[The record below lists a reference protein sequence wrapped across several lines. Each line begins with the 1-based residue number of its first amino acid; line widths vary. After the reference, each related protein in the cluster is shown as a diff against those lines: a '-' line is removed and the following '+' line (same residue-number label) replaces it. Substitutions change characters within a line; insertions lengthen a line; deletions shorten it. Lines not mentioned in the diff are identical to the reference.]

1 MIIENLLP
9 NRLKKELC
17 EILTSES
24 VMSWYWGDIV
34 YLESEKEYSELNL
47 FQFTHVFYENLKPAS
62 GLFPLTQTIL
72 GFFEKETNIE
82 IKSIFRIKANLT
94 TRNVLS
100 NRQIKLLEHRDIEC
114 GVDKNYISLIYYV
127 NDSDGDT
134 IFKDSKEKITPKAN
148 RLIIFDGSLLH
159 TGSSP
164 KNSKTRVLLNSN
176 FVR

>member
-1 MIIENLLP
+1 
-9 NRLKKELC
+9 
-17 EILTSES
+17 
-24 VMSWYWGDIV
+24 MS
-34 YLESEKEYSELNL
+34 
-47 FQFTHVFYENLKPAS
+47 
-62 GLFPLTQTIL
+62 
-72 GFFEKETNIE
+72 
-82 IKSIFRIKANLT
+82 
-94 TRNVLS
+94 
-100 NRQIKLLEHRDIEC
+100 QIKIIDNFLNKSYHLQMLDLLNSFDFPWYYQANISNEGNENSLKEFGFSHIF
-114 GVDKNYISLIYYV
+114 VDKNGPRPSNFYFFIYPFILKLHDELNTNKILRCRADMTVNSESGHIHEYHKDYDIPNIATVYYV